1 MFIKNIFSKKSFK
14 AHAGK
19 STDTSTGPLRLAL
32 NGQVLFFRTPVDLA
46 HSLKSREEPSS
57 PYICRHASSTKAELL
72 AEMAR
77 LEEQRSRFAGL
88 LHDCQRGLHSWT
100 EHLSA
105 RAIHEENDW
114 RAVFHALLMRPAA
127 ELPYLKCAVASYMAY
142 LLRSEMALR
151 LIQRL
156 KGADETSAKS
166 RTPDLTRALNLDAIK
181 PGELS
186 ETLRRLPQGEP
197 VLIRVAQ
204 GCEVSLKIA
213 QHQVSLSHRSGW
225 SLSTAHGERFGLS
238 AGPNVVGRSRENQV
252 VLDGRWTEVS
262 RRHLVAEPLTENLI
276 ALTDLSSQGTFI
288 EPSALAS

>member
-1 MFIKNIFSKKSFK
+1 
-14 AHAGK
+14 
-19 STDTSTGPLRLAL
+19 
-32 NGQVLFFRTPVDLA
+32 
-46 HSLKSREEPSS
+46 
-57 PYICRHASSTKAELL
+57 
-72 AEMAR
+72 MAR
-77 LEEQRSRFAGL
+77 LREQRSRFTGL
-88 LHDCQRGLHSWT
+88 LHDCQRGLYSWT

-114 RAVFHALLMRPAA
+114 RTVFHALLMRPAA
-127 ELPYLKCAVASYMAY
+127 QLPYLQCAVAGYMAY

-151 LIQRL
+151 LIQPF
-156 KGADETSAKS
+156 KGANEAYATSG
-166 RTPDLTRALNLDAIK
+166 TPDPTSVLDLAAIK

-204 GCEVSLKIA
+204 GCEVSLKLA

-238 AGPNVVGRSRENQV
+238 AGPNVVGRSHENQV

-262 RRHLVAEPLTENLI
+262 RRHLVAEPLAENLI